1 MEHIHAVMLGIVEG
15 ITEFLPISSTGH
27 LILVGKLLGIPDGS
41 LAKTFDVVIQLG
53 AILAVVVLYFRE
65 LFKWEMIKK
74 LAVAFLPTA
83 VIGLAFYKI
92 IKTYLLGNVWVV
104 LGALLIGGIALIIFE
119 RWYAKKVLV
128 VPSKESM
135 SYRDAFWVGVAQAIA
150 IVPGVSRSA
159 ATIVGG
165 LSLGLSRKTIVQFS
179 FLLAVPTM
187 AAATGLDLLKNYELF
202 SLADMKTIA
211 LGFVISFVVALVII
225 KWFIRYVQ
233 KHNFEIFGWYRIA
246 LSIIFFIWIVL

>member
-1 MEHIHAVMLGIVEG
+1 MDNIHAIILGIVEG

-27 LILVGKLLGIPDGS
+27 LVLAGKLLGIPDGS
-41 LAKTFDVVIQLG
+41 LAKTFDIVIQLG

-74 LAVAFLPTA
+74 LVVAFLPTA
-83 VIGLAFYKI
+83 VIGLMFYKI
-92 IKTYLLGNVWVV
+92 VKTYLLSNVWVV
-104 LGALLIGGIALIIFE
+104 LGALLIGGVALIIFE
-119 RWYAKKVLV
+119 RWYAEKVSV
-128 VPSKESM
+128 VSPKESM
-135 SYRDAFWVGVAQAIA
+135 SYRDAFLVGCAQAIA
-150 IVPGVSRSA
+150 VVPGVSRSA

-202 SLADMKTIA
+202 SLTDMKTIA
-211 LGFVISFVVALVII
+211 IGFLVSFVVALVVI

-246 LSIIFFIWIVL
+246 LSIIFFTWIVL

>member
-1 MEHIHAVMLGIVEG
+1 MEHIHAVILGIVEG

-27 LILVGKLLGIPDGS
+27 LILAGELLGIPDGS
-41 LAKTFDVVIQLG
+41 LAKTFDIVIQLG

-74 LAVAFLPTA
+74 LVVAFIPTA
-83 VIGLAFYKI
+83 VIGLLFYKI
-92 IKTYLLGNVWVV
+92 VKMYLLGNVWVV
-104 LGALLIGGIALIIFE
+104 LGALFVGGIALIIFE

-128 VPSKESM
+128 VPPKESM
-135 SYRDAFWVGVAQAIA
+135 SYRDAFLVGCAQAVA

-165 LSLGLSRKTIVQFS
+165 LSLGLSRQEIVRFS

-187 AAATGLDLLKNYELF
+187 AAATGLDLFKNYELF
-202 SLADMKTIA
+202 SLADMRTIA
-211 LGFVISFVVALVII
+211 IGFIISFIVALIVI

-233 KHNFEIFGWYRIA
+233 KHNFEIFGWYRII